1 MYHVKNIS
9 GGLLVCTLADK
20 ETTLRVKNKET
31 VDVPDNQMT
40 PYLHTAETKKL
51 VKLSHTPDKKTTPTA
66 QSEKKEG

>member
-40 PYLHTAETKKL
+40 PYLHTAEIGRAH
-51 VKLSHTPDKKTTPTA
+51 V
-66 QSEKKEG
+66 